1 MINSN
6 KTKHVL
12 VENESK
18 KKKKTLANI
27 KHLIQFILEARLIS
41 KKMAHKII

>member
-1 MINSN
+1 MYLLKMNP
-6 KTKHVL
+6 
-12 VENESK
+12 K
-18 KKKKTLANI
+18 KKKNPANI